1 MDKGKLGDERYL
13 RIYFDDNS
21 ELVVD
26 VNNVNS
32 DWEKILNRKQNIV
45 RVVTEEWSWNLLN
58 GEIIF
63 H

>member
-32 DWEKILNRKQNIV
+32 DWKKILNRKQNIV

>member
-1 MDKGKLGDERYL
+1 MDKGKLGDEKYL

-32 DWEKILNRKQNIV
+32 DWKKILNRKQNIV